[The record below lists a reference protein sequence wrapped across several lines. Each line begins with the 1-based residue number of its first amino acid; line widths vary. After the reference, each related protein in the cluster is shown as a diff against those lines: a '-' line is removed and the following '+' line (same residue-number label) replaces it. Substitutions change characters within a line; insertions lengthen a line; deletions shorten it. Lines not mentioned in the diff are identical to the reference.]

1 MPTVLQLPVAA
12 LAMLLLAGCA
22 KGAADPIDTEGS
34 ATVPMTGTDA
44 NGATM
49 GEAEPCGNGIID
61 VGEDCE
67 GINLAGKSC
76 QSLGFTDGMLL
87 CDAETCTLDTQ
98 MCFNMAPTPMDPGGG
113 GGGG

>member
-34 ATVPMTGTDA
+34 ATVPSTGTDA
-44 NGATM
+44 NGVTA
-49 GEAEPCGNGIID
+49 GEAATCGNGVID

-67 GINLAGKSC
+67 GIDLGGKSC

-98 MCFNMAPTPMDPGGG
+98 MCFSMAPQTMDPGGG
-113 GGGG
+113 GTGG